1 MSLEDL
7 RRQIDAIDTDIIR
20 LLNERADIVHEIGAI
35 KKRDGLE
42 IYAPE
47 REEALLRSLVAKGE
61 GGRLPAHSIRAIYRE
76 IMSAALAL
84 EEDLKIA
91 YLGPAGTWTHQAAIR
106 KFGHSVKYLPQP
118 GFADVFEQVA
128 RRVADY
134 GVVPIENSTEGAVRD
149 MFRLFSEYSLKI
161 CANVPLP
168 IEICLMSRGSLEEIQ
183 RVYGHPSNLAA
194 TRRWLAAHLPN
205 VEVIEVASSS
215 QAAAKAMGDPR
226 AAAVGTHVAAETS
239 NLRTLATRIEDER
252 SVARFS
258 VVGRLPSPPTGS
270 DLTLL
275 AISGSEIGG
284 TVTDILRL
292 LLSHGVEA
300 VRIDAHETAAEAPP
314 DSAGSQA
321 VVRLEVA
328 GHAELPPLSE
338 AITALRNEGKAV
350 TIFGSYPRP
359 TCVDDDAR

>member
-1 MSLEDL
+1 MSLADL

-20 LLNERADIVHEIGAI
+20 LLNERADVVHEIGAI

-47 REEALLRSLVAKGE
+47 REETLLRSLVAKGE

-118 GFADVFEQVA
+118 GFADVFAQVE

-149 MFRLFSEYSLKI
+149 MFRLFSEHSLKI
-161 CANVPLP
+161 CADVPLP
-168 IEICLMSRGSLEEIQ
+168 IEVCLMARDGMEAIR
-183 RVYGHPSNLAA
+183 RVFGHPSNLTAA
-194 TRRWLAAHLPN
+194 RRWLGQHLPHCEI
-205 VEVIEVASSS
+205 VEVASSA
-215 QAAAKAMGDPR
+215 QAAAHALEDPA
-226 AAAVGTHVAAETS
+226 AAAVGTHAAAETS
-239 NLRTLATRIEDER
+239 DLRTLATRIENER
-252 SVARFS
+252 TVARFS
-258 VVGRLPSPPTGS
+258 VVGRHPSPPTGS

-284 TVTDILRL
+284 TVTGILRL

-300 VRIDAHETAAEAPP
+300 VRIDAHETGPDEAAEQPGA
-314 DSAGSQA
+314 QA
-321 VVRLEVA
+321 VVRLEVG
-328 GHAELPPLSE
+328 GHAEVPPLSE
-338 AITALRNEGKAV
+338 AIAALRQEGKDVAV
-350 TIFGSYPRP
+350 FGSYPRP
-359 TCVDDDAR
+359 TCGTGDGD